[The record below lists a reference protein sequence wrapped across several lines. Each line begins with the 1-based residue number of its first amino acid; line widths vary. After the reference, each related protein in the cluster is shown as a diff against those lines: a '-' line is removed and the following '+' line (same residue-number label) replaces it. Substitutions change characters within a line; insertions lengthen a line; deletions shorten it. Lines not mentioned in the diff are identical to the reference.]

1 MKRTIW
7 LATAVFMILVLVASA
22 AAPGALAAPIPT
34 KDPASPNGVY
44 IVQMLDEPVVAY
56 EGTIKGLK
64 ATAPK
69 SPEKVDP
76 LNPDVVAYVTY
87 LKGKHDTTLASVGGG
102 KKVYDYAYTFNGFAA
117 KLTEAQAAKMVT
129 LPGVLSVSPDTLQT
143 IDTSSTPT
151 FLGLDAEGGLWDQL
165 DGAGRAG
172 DGVIIGVIDSG
183 IWPENASFSDRTG
196 TNGNGKKTGKLNY
209 KQIPGWHGKCVPGE
223 EFTAANCNLKLI
235 GAQYFNASWGGDA
248 GIDALRPW
256 EFNSPRDYNG
266 HGSHTASTA
275 GGNSGVIPTGPTEV
289 FGPISGMAPH
299 ARIAVYKALWS
310 TQVGDT
316 ASGYTGDLVAAIDQA
331 VKDGVDVINYS
342 ISGTQTNFLD
352 ASEVAF
358 MYAAR
363 AGVFVA
369 ASAGN
374 SGPAVSTVAHPS
386 PWVTTVAAGTHNRTA
401 VGSVTTGDG
410 VTSFGVSLS
419 TVEVT
424 APFID
429 SKNAGIEG
437 ADPTAIKLCYSSLD
451 GGNQLD
457 PAKVAGKIVLCD
469 RGTTAR
475 VNKSL
480 AVMEAGGV
488 GMVLVNPTAST
499 LNADFHSVPTVHLQN
514 TYYAAIHAYAAL
526 EGATASIHKAVLDY
540 TTPAPYT
547 ASFSSRGPLLAGAG
561 DLLKPDVMA
570 PGVDILAA
578 VSPASGGGLNY
589 NLYQGTSMSSPHVA
603 GVAALLKDL
612 HPDWNPMMIKSA
624 LMTSAYDILDG
635 PNTHPLVIFRQGAGH
650 IEPNSAADPGLVYDS
665 NWSDWIAFLCGTTAG
680 INPNTC
686 QSLIGAGY
694 STDPSNLNT
703 PAIAIGDLAGIQTVK
718 RTVKN
723 VGGLETYTFSYTG
736 LAGILVEPDVTSF
749 TIDRN
754 MSKSF
759 NVKFTTTTA
768 AMNAYVGG
776 YITWTGNKGHVV
788 RIPVIIKPVALAAP
802 MQVTGTYDVTFG
814 YNGSFTAAPRGLI
827 PAETIDGEVVTGDYQ
842 LYQVD
847 VPAGTTYVRFSLF
860 DEFVSPASDL
870 DLYVFD
876 STLKQI
882 GGSGSGT
889 SAEEVNFVN
898 MAEGTYY
905 VMVDG
910 YATGDP
916 STFTLFA
923 WILGSADEGN
933 MTVTAPATAVV
944 GATGTIELTFTG
956 LTAGTKYLGSVVYSG
971 ADGMPNPTIVRV
983 DP

>member
-1 MKRTIW
+1 
-7 LATAVFMILVLVASA
+7 
-22 AAPGALAAPIPT
+22 
-34 KDPASPNGVY
+34 
-44 IVQMLDEPVVAY
+44 
-56 EGTIKGLK
+56 
-64 ATAPK
+64 
-69 SPEKVDP
+69 
-76 LNPDVVAYVTY
+76 
-87 LKGKHDTTLASVGGG
+87 
-102 KKVYDYAYTFNGFAA
+102 
-117 KLTEAQAAKMVT
+117 
-129 LPGVLSVSPDTLQT
+129 
-143 IDTSSTPT
+143 
-151 FLGLDAEGGLWDQL
+151 
-165 DGAGRAG
+165 
-172 DGVIIGVIDSG
+172 
-183 IWPENASFSDRTG
+183 
-196 TNGNGKKTGKLNY
+196 
-209 KQIPGWHGKCVPGE
+209 
-223 EFTAANCNLKLI
+223 
-235 GAQYFNASWGGDA
+235 
-248 GIDALRPW
+248 
-256 EFNSPRDYNG
+256 
-266 HGSHTASTA
+266 
-275 GGNSGVIPTGPTEV
+275 
-289 FGPISGMAPH
+289 
-299 ARIAVYKALWS
+299 
-310 TQVGDT
+310 
-316 ASGYTGDLVAAIDQA
+316 
-331 VKDGVDVINYS
+331 
-342 ISGTQTNFLD
+342 
-352 ASEVAF
+352 
-358 MYAAR
+358 
-363 AGVFVA
+363 
-369 ASAGN
+369 
-374 SGPAVSTVAHPS
+374 
-386 PWVTTVAAGTHNRTA
+386 
-401 VGSVTTGDG
+401 
-410 VTSFGVSLS
+410 
-419 TVEVT
+419 
-424 APFID
+424 
-429 SKNAGIEG
+429 
-437 ADPTAIKLCYSSLD
+437 
-451 GGNQLD
+451 
-457 PAKVAGKIVLCD
+457 
-469 RGTTAR
+469 
-475 VNKSL
+475 
-480 AVMEAGGV
+480 
-488 GMVLVNPTAST
+488 
-499 LNADFHSVPTVHLQN
+499 
-514 TYYAAIHAYAAL
+514 
-526 EGATASIHKAVLDY
+526 
-540 TTPAPYT
+540 
-547 ASFSSRGPLLAGAG
+547 
-561 DLLKPDVMA
+561 MA

-847 VPAGTTYVRFSLF
+847 VPAGTTYARFSLF